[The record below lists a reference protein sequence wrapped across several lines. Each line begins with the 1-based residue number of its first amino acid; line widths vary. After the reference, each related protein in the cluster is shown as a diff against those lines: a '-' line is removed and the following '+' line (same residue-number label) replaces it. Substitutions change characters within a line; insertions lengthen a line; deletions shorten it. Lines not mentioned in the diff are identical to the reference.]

1 MMKPAYPT
9 EHSGRNSSGE
19 DSLRRGT
26 VKDRISLLR
35 DGVPRHFERRV
46 SLPVVNVK
54 SADGPCRRGEDCYFF
69 RNAVRGLVYAF
80 LPSVVLWAIIIGLIY
95 SLVKR

>member
-9 EHSGRNSSGE
+9 EHSGSNSSGGF
-19 DSLRRGT
+19 SQSWHGQGQNWL
-26 VKDRISLLR
+26 VAAWC
-35 DGVPRHFERRV
+35 PRHFERRV

-54 SADGPCRRGEDCYFF
+54 DADGPCRRGEDCYFF
-69 RNAVRGLVYAF
+69 GNAVRGLVYAF